1 MASFTPFSVQIS
13 THDKTSH
20 KLGTWTPRH
29 WWIWSDKPV
38 LCEFRTGHKLHRN
51 SLVFAEI
58 RVDPSPKKLQNWSSP
73 VYHFGSWLRFYAA
86 RSMILYKF
94 GMSNADCSE
103 RMTNQMS
110 FKALISLW
118 VSSCQVCGAFSARVS
133 WHGSSFEAFPY
144 SVNSQGW
151 ETMLQKSCESIESG
165 REIN

>member
-58 RVDPSPKKLQNWSSP
+58 RVDPRPKKLQNWSSP
-73 VYHFGSWLRFYAA
+73 VIISDHGWDFMQQDLWSCTSLECRMLIVLKGWRIRCLSRLWFLCGFLHVKFVEHFRPECL
-86 RSMILYKF
+86 
-94 GMSNADCSE
+94 GMAHLSKPS
-103 RMTNQMS
+103 
-110 FKALISLW
+110 LIQLI
-118 VSSCQVCGAFSARVS
+118 VRVEKQCCRN
-133 WHGSSFEAFPY
+133 H
-144 SVNSQGW
+144 V
-151 ETMLQKSCESIESG
+151 KV
-165 REIN
+165 